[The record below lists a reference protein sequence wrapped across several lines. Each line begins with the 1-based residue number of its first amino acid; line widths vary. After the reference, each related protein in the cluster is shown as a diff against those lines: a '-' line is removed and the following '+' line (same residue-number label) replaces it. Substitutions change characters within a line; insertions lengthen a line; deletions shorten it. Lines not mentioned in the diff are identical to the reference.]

1 METKSRKKSETA
13 LKNENDLKPSIP
25 TEVHAPN
32 NTGSQTNGMAIASMV
47 LGISGYFFC
56 AFGGIGSLVGL
67 ILGIVA
73 LNQLNKNPNQE
84 GKGMAVAGVV
94 LNALSLL
101 GIIIFILIYGAV
113 IIATIAASA
122 CGSAAQK
129 HAADYFRS
137 SA

>member
-1 METKSRKKSETA
+1 METKSRKKAVTTA
-13 LKNENDLKPSIP
+13 EENNDLKNSTTSAIP
-25 TEVHAPN
+25 EER

-73 LNQLNKNPNQE
+73 LNQINKNPNLE

-101 GIIIFILIYGAV
+101 GMIVIVLIYGAV

-122 CGSAAQK
+122 SGL
-129 HAADYFRS
+129 
-137 SA
+137 